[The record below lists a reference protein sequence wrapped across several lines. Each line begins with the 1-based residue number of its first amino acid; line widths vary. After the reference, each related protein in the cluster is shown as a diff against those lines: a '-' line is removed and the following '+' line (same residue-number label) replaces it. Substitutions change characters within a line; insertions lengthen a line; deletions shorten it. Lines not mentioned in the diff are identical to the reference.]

1 MGRRKFFPYIL
12 LNVFYQT
19 SYNLNILHTMKTNQI
34 FVKKLSDKA
43 LVINNHTYNLS
54 TMNEEEL
61 LKLSQLLDDL
71 RKQQVGKISTAELI
85 FANTTAKKP
94 VMQEASSEREFKF
107 KKRLFEKE
115 IIQYGEAVGVAH
127 TNLQNA
133 RKKKEIIQDLIM
145 IVGFTFLE
153 VESQEEPSIWMVNLI
168 TDERKY
174 VGIKEATTLQ
184 DSKNEEENWVY
195 TSEID
200 VTYQEN

>member
-1 MGRRKFFPYIL
+1 MS
-12 LNVFYQT
+12 T
-19 SYNLNILHTMKTNQI
+19 KTQI

-71 RKQQVGKISTAELI
+71 RKQQVVKISTAELI

-94 VMQEASSEREFKF
+94 TMQEAASQLEFKF

-115 IIQYGEAVGVAH
+115 LVSYAESVGVAH
-127 TNLQNA
+127 TNLTNA

-145 IVGFTFLE
+145 VVGFAFMEAET
-153 VESQEEPSIWMVNLI
+153 QEEPCIFMINLE
-168 TDERKY
+168 TDEKKF
-174 VGIKEATTLQ
+174 VSAKEAATL
-184 DSKNEEENWVY
+184 EETEQWVY
-195 TSEID
+195 FKDLTVSEIE
-200 VTYQEN
+200 YNS